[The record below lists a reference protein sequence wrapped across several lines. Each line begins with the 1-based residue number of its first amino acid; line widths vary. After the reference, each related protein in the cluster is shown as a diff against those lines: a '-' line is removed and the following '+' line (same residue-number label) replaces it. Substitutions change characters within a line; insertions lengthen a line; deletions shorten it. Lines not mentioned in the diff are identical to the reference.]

1 MRRLIVLAFILAAAG
16 AALWWFWLRP
26 SAGRAC
32 GRMADL
38 CGLPDASCREHLDR
52 ASDETSARLAR
63 CLLEAKT
70 CPEAIGCAAGAGTR
84 ELEKAGKEA
93 FDGFKRALDK

>member
-1 MRRLIVLAFILAAAG
+1 MRRVIFLAFLVAAAC
-16 AALWWFWLRP
+16 AAVWWFWLRP

-38 CGLPDASCREHLDR
+38 CGLPAASCREQIGR

-70 CPEAIGCAAGAGTR
+70 CPEAVGCAAGAGTR
-84 ELEKAGKEA
+84 ELEKASKDA
-93 FDGFKRALDK
+93 FEGFKKALDK